1 MAVQTVQNLPAQFVQ
16 DLGQDLA
23 KQVIAQSG
31 VPTVSVGLAGIS
43 QRPGEADDDFK
54 ARQQA
59 AREFETRQQSLA
71 GLAPQVAGQD
81 ALQRQAQTLAT
92 QGVGSFQPFLTR
104 AEQGAQ
110 VAAGLGTQAL
120 GQLGTAGT
128 TLGGV
133 PLGAQ
138 AFQQDVSQFMSP
150 YQSQVIDASLQE
162 FDRNKAI
169 QEQQI
174 RDQQTALGAL
184 GSGRAGVQLA
194 EFGTGAARERA
205 LLQAGLLQ
213 QGFQQAQSAR
223 QQDIQNRFGLG
234 QAQAGLAGQ
243 QAAFAGQRGA
253 LAGATQ
259 GLGAFRSGLAGQQ
272 AQLGAQTQ
280 ALQGTD
286 ISRLGQLGA
295 LNQAQAQAQAD
306 ATREATRM
314 AAFQPQ
320 EELNRFADITTGIMG
335 GMRGTGTATTNIPN
349 PTPLQTAL
357 GVGTTLAGIYG
368 AISDP
373 SKLSISL
380 PSDVRLKTDIKVT
393 SKSPSGLNIYSFK
406 YKGNDKTYQGV
417 MAQEVPWASSIAEN
431 GYLQVDYSKVDV
443 QFKRLN

>member
-23 KQVIAQSG
+23 KQVVAQSG

-43 QRPGEADDDFK
+43 QRPGEATADFQ

-92 QGVGSFQPFLTR
+92 QGVGSFQPFLTT
-104 AEQGAQ
+104 AGQQAQ

-120 GQLGTAGT
+120 GQLGTAAT
-128 TLGGV
+128 TLGGI
-133 PLGAQ
+133 PTGAATSAQ
-138 AFQQDVSQFMSP
+138 IQQFMSP

-162 FDRNKAI
+162 FDRNKQI

-213 QGFQQAQSAR
+213 QGFQQAQGAR

-234 QAQAGLAGQ
+234 QAQAGIAGQ
-243 QAAFAGQRGA
+243 
-253 LAGATQ
+253 TQ
-259 GLGAFRSGLAGQQ
+259 GLGAFQSGLAGQQ
-272 AQLGAQTQ
+272 AQLGAQQQ

-295 LNQAQAQAQAD
+295 LNQAQAQANLD
-306 ATREATRM
+306 AQREAARQAT
-314 AAFQPQ
+314 FLPQ
-320 EELNRFADITTGIMG
+320 EQLDRFAGQVTGIMG
-335 GMRGTGTATTNIPN
+335 GYPGQTQQTNIPN

-368 AISDP
+368 
-373 SKLSISL
+373 SL
-380 PSDVRLKTDIKVT
+380 GQGSRAFR
-393 SKSPSGLNIYSFK
+393 GLP
-406 YKGNDKTYQGV
+406 D
-417 MAQEVPWASSIAEN
+417 
-431 GYLQVDYSKVDV
+431 
-443 QFKRLN
+443 